1 MKIIADWRPCCAG
14 TKVKCS
20 WAWFQKELE
29 VYWSQ
34 NHHVIDKLIKSGAS
48 CLIIKLQGEM
58 CFAPVNGLFS
68 LKWDDS
74 KKSTKRS
81 RLHSFKHECC
91 PTPTFSVVALKLYIK
106 PWEAPLV
113 TGVYAAPE
121 GLSPVGYSNT
131 SVIRTNSDTSELE
144 LRSATITWAW
154 AVLVSAEQTCQTAFA
169 LNHLSVSRREKPKL
183 SVSVKRRL
191 HLIGYYLCSHFSCSF
206 IRLML
211 RYMEWFL
218 FIQVNRRTEIKT

>member
-1 MKIIADWRPCCAG
+1 MIKIIADWRPCCAG
-14 TKVKCS
+14 TKLKYS
-20 WAWFQKELE
+20 WAWFQKEWE

-34 NHHVIDKLIKSGAS
+34 NHHVIDKLIKSDAS

-74 KKSTKRS
+74 KIDQKKLFTFIQAWVLPDS
-81 RLHSFKHECC
+81 H
-91 PTPTFSVVALKLYIK
+91 FSVVVLKLYIK

-131 SVIRTNSDTSELE
+131 SMIRTNSDTSELE
-144 LRSATITWAW
+144 LQSATITWAW
-154 AVLVSAEQTCQTAFA
+154 NVLVSAEQTCQTAFT

-183 SVSVKRRL
+183 NISVKRL
-191 HLIGYYLCSHFSCSF
+191 LYLIGYYLCSHFSC
-206 IRLML
+206 
-211 RYMEWFL
+211 
-218 FIQVNRRTEIKT
+218 